1 MAAFCQA
8 LLQELLDQ
16 NKIKAKSMWKEVYP
30 LFKDDSR
37 YLNILGNPG
46 STPLEL
52 FWDAVDKLDQVFDV
66 KAAKVKAALKEK
78 DLQFGSETTVE
89 EFTAALQQ
97 VSIPDVSNE
106 DLHNIYQWVSYIQV
120 NLFHSEESRPLVE
133 SRSSPR

>member
-1 MAAFCQA
+1 
-8 LLQELLDQ
+8 
-16 NKIKAKSMWKEVYP
+16 MWKEVYP

-89 EFTAALQQ
+89 EFTAAIQQ

-106 DLHNIYQWVSYIQV
+106 DLHNIYQWVSCVQV
-120 NLFHSEESRPLVE
+120 NLFHSD
-133 SRSSPR
+133 